1 MDIFNNDTFNI
12 IIRCVVAMTTLF
24 FMTKLLGKK
33 QVSELSLFD
42 YVVGISIGNF
52 ASEMAI
58 NLEAEFFNALLA
70 IVVFGLL
77 AYIISILTLKSLK
90 LRKFFVGAPTILIE
104 NGKIETTLDKAK
116 VLRGVVEPLITLA
129 KIGDVPARRLAL
141 KKLPHAESVRK
152 LFHEIAPVFK
162 DRNGGYT
169 RVLKTGRRQGDNAE
183 MAIIEFVEEI
193 KK

>member
-1 MDIFNNDTFNI
+1 MRHNVVNNKFRMKTSHRIATFRN
-12 IIRCVVAMTTLF
+12 MT
-24 FMTKLLGKK
+24 
-33 QVSELSLFD
+33 VS
-42 YVVGISIGNF
+42 
-52 ASEMAI
+52 
-58 NLEAEFFNALLA
+58 
-70 IVVFGLL
+70 
-77 AYIISILTLKSLK
+77 
-90 LRKFFVGAPTILIE
+90 LIE

-129 KIGDVPARRLAL
+129 KKGDVPARRLAL
-141 KKLPHAESVRK
+141 KKLPHAESIRK

-169 RVLKTGRRQGDNAE
+169 RVLKTGRRAGDNAE